1 MKTFRLP
8 DLGEGLAE
16 AEIRQWLVKE
26 GDVVEIDEPMLT
38 VETAKAVVE
47 VPAPRS
53 GKIIKLY
60 GKAGDMMQVGSPLVE
75 FADGEDVIKP
85 RSDAGTVAGRVEVG
99 NTIIDEPAVGLRP
112 KTATTGI
119 KATPAVRA
127 LAKQLN
133 VDLSNVKATGAGGQ
147 ITAEDVKQSQ
157 KTASPK
163 EGFEPLHG
171 VRRTMVKVMAQS
183 HAEIVPVTL
192 QDDADIHAW
201 AKDTDITARIIRALI
216 AGCRAEPNL
225 NAWYDSKT
233 MSRKLI
239 STIDIGIAVDSDEG
253 LFVPVLKDAAASNP
267 KIWRETLERFKKQIK
282 DRSIPA
288 DELRGASIM
297 LSNFGT
303 FVGRYANPIIVPPLV
318 AILGT
323 GKIRDE
329 VVAYQGNIVIHRILP
344 LSVSMDHCAVTGGEV
359 SRFLQAVIND
369 LELEK

>member
-53 GKIIKLY
+53 GKISKLY
-60 GKAGDMMQVGSPLVE
+60 GKAGEMVQVGAPLVE
-75 FADGEDVIKP
+75 FADGEDI
-85 RSDAGTVAGRVEVG
+85 RSHKDAGTVAGRVEVG
-99 NTIIDEPAVGLRP
+99 NTIIDEPAMGLRP
-112 KTATTGI
+112 KTSRAGI

-133 VDLSNVKATGAGGQ
+133 VDLNTVKATGTNGQ
-147 ITAEDVKQSQ
+147 ITAEDVKKSQ
-157 KTASPK
+157 TAEPK
-163 EGFEPLHG
+163 EGFEPLRG
-171 VRRTMVKVMAQS
+171 VRRTMINVMAQS

-192 QDDADIHAW
+192 QDDADIHKW
-201 AKDTDITARIIRALI
+201 AKDTDIMARIIRALI

-225 NAWYDSKT
+225 NAWYDTKT
-233 MSRKLI
+233 MSRKII

-253 LFVPVLKDAAASNP
+253 LFVPVLKDAAAGNP
-267 KIWRETLERFKKQIK
+267 KTWRETIERFKKQIK

-303 FVGRYANPIIVPPLV
+303 FAGRYANPVIVPPLV
-318 AILGT
+318 AILGV

-329 VVAYQGNIVIHRILP
+329 VVAYQGEMVVHRILP
-344 LSVSMDHCAVTGGEV
+344 LSVSMDHRAVTGGEV
-359 SRFLQAVIND
+359 SRFLGAVIND